1 MKRRLTHLALS
12 TMVVL
17 LAALP
22 VFAAEADPTAAAQGA
37 AVKWLDLVDHG
48 RYAESWDEA
57 ASYFRGAIARPA
69 WEASL
74 KGARAPLGAASARKL
89 VSAVPKTSL
98 PGVPDGEYVVI
109 QYETRFE
116 HKASSVE
123 TVTPMKEKDG
133 SWKVSGYFVK

>member
-1 MKRRLTHLALS
+1 MRARLARLLLSAALVLLS
-12 TMVVL
+12 TE
-17 LAALP
+17 P
-22 VFAAEADPTAAAQGA
+22 VFAAEGDPTAAAQGA

-57 ASYFRGAIARPA
+57 AAYFRGAIAKPA

-74 KGARAPLGAASARKL
+74 KGVRAPLGAVSARTL
-89 VSAVPKTSL
+89 VSAVRKTAL

-116 HKASSVE
+116 HKSSAVE
-123 TVTPMKEKDG
+123 TVTPVKEQDG
-133 SWKVSGYFVK
+133 TWKISGYFVK